1 MRNELRAIAYGGLL
15 AGTLDFLAAAL
26 VNWANPLVILQVIAS
41 GVLGR
46 DSYSDGAASMVL
58 GLLLQWFMSLIIA
71 AIYVFAA
78 RWLPLLRT
86 RWVAAGTAYGI
97 VVYFVMNFVVVPL
110 SASNVVMRLTPK
122 HVAINLPLMI
132 IFGLIIAF
140 FAARPRGRSA

>member
-132 IFGLIIAF
+132 MFGLIIAF